1 MLQNFQLNEQSY
13 PHSVAADT
21 TEESEDKFYG
31 MSFGRKTMAFDE
43 DWSDNEWKSSYQSD
57 WSHSTC
63 SSSLKEDSRYS
74 VTLSFDNTV
83 CAAQDITP
91 ENQYVIKLEDEETD
105 STSTMLETED
115 LEGQLSDEIEDH
127 QIKVNSFQD
136 VAIEIPIQT
145 PRDELFENSKVHKS
159 FSKFYLF

>member
-21 TEESEDKFYG
+21 TEESED
-31 MSFGRKTMAFDE
+31 
-43 DWSDNEWKSSYQSD
+43 EWRRHYQSD

-115 LEGQLSDEIEDH
+115 LEGQLSGEIEDH